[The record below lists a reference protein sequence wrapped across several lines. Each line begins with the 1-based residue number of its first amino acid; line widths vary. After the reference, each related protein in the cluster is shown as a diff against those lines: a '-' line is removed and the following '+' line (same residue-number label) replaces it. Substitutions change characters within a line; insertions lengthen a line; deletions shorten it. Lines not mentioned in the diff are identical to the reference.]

1 MRRNRSRPAPPI
13 TANEGPGS
21 LKFEQK
27 KILRSTWIK
36 VLTAGDAAAEMFY
49 QRLFELD
56 PDLQPLFSAADM
68 VAQRKKL
75 IQSLSLVINSL
86 SDPEPLVAYLQA
98 LGRRHVEYGVS
109 DRHYDTVE
117 IALLWTL
124 EQVLGDAWND
134 AVRDAWSDAYGIVAE
149 EMKSNSTRAA

>member
-1 MRRNRSRPAPPI
+1 M
-13 TANEGPGS
+13 
-21 LKFEQK
+21 KFEQK

-36 VLTAGDAAAEMFY
+36 VLTAGDAAGEIFY

-56 PDLQPLFSAADM
+56 PDLQPLFSSTDM
-68 VAQRKKL
+68 TAQRKKL

-86 SDPEPLVAYLQA
+86 SDPEPLIAYLQA

-117 IALLWTL
+117 AALLLTL
-124 EQVLGDAWND
+124 EQVLGEAWND
-134 AVRDAWSDAYGIVAE
+134 AVRDAWSDAYGVVAGV
-149 EMKSNSTRAA
+149 MKSNSTRVA